1 MTNDSIDLGH
11 LYGLLSECFKHP
23 DDRFLADARD
33 GTLEAEL
40 RPLLETL
47 DVAYE
52 VGVDETLVPE
62 SAATFDNEYISLF
75 EAFEEPYAPVVESP
89 YKAWHDGP
97 GADGLLNGPPAA
109 DMRERYAALDAE
121 RPDAYQPDHLALLL
135 EYAALLAEEGTAEQH
150 RQFLASHLDWI
161 PALVRLVEEAAA
173 EAPFHR
179 RYVAVTDAALDAVR
193 DEIGVPAPSD
203 DAIEEMIARVREGM
217 DSLPEE
223 KTFRP

>member
-1 MTNDSIDLGH
+1 MMGASVDYGR

-33 GTLEAEL
+33 GALEAEL
-40 RPLLETL
+40 RPLLASL

-52 VGVDETLVPE
+52 VGVDETLVPA
-62 SAATFDNEYISLF
+62 SAAAFDNEYISLF

-97 GADGLLNGPPAA
+97 GTDGLLNGPAA
-109 DMRERYAALDAE
+109 GDMRERYASVAVE

-135 EYAALLAEEGTAEQH
+135 EYAALVTESGTTEQHKTFLAE
-150 RQFLASHLDWI
+150 HLDWI
-161 PALVRLVEEAAA
+161 PALHRLVEAAA
-173 EAPFHR
+173 ADAPFHR
-179 RYVAVTDAALDAVR
+179 RYVEVTADALEAVRNGLGVEEPSDAAVDHMV
-193 DEIGVPAPSD
+193 D
-203 DAIEEMIARVREGM
+203 RVREGM

-223 KTFRP
+223 KSFRP